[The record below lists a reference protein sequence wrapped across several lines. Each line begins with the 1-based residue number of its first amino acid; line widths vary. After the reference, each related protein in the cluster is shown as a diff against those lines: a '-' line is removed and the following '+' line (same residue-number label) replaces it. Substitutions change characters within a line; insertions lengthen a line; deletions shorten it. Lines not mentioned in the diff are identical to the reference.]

1 MDCRNIND
9 SAMYDYF
16 EKLIYEDTFSQRGWK
31 KEEDSAPYGLTDQQ
45 VRTIHGS
52 KKLLY
57 GERDADRQICLLQAM
72 QKFLHEYIGIE
83 GLEELL
89 MNNYGTIE
97 N

>member
-57 GERDADRQICLLQAM
+57 GESCHRLSGSAGQ
-72 QKFLHEYIGIE
+72 E
-83 GLEELL
+83 GGGEQRGCAL
-89 MNNYGTIE
+89 
-97 N
+97 